1 MAESPTAA
9 CDGCAL
15 IINNITQFSLRKP
28 KDGCNLVTYSC
39 VFCYTVFMIQI
50 FGTNKSFDC
59 KAAQR
64 FFKERRIPFQFI
76 DLKEKEMS
84 AGEFDSVV
92 TALARTEG
100 GRDAALDALIEK
112 KAKDYASIAY
122 LDDSE
127 KEGKLFE
134 NQAALLK
141 QPVCRNGKHAA
152 SVGMQQKIWENWA
165 DA

>member
-1 MAESPTAA
+1 
-9 CDGCAL
+9 
-15 IINNITQFSLRKP
+15 
-28 KDGCNLVTYSC
+28 
-39 VFCYTVFMIQI
+39 MIQI

-64 FFKERRIPFQFI
+64 FFKERRIPFQFV

-100 GRDAALDALIEK
+100 GRDAALDALIDK
-112 KAKDYASIAY
+112 KSKDYASIAY

-134 NQAALLK
+134 NQAVLMK
-141 QPVCRNGKHAA
+141 QPVCRNGKTEAT
-152 SVGMQQKIWENWA
+152 VGMAQKIWEGWK
-165 DA
+165 

>member
-9 CDGCAL
+9 CGGCAL
-15 IINNITQFSLRKP
+15 IIINIILFVSRKSIHS
-28 KDGCNLVTYSC
+28 CNLVTYSC
-39 VFCYTVFMIQI
+39 VFCYTDFMIQI

-59 KAAQR
+59 NAAQR
-64 FFKERRIPFQFI
+64 LFKERRIPFQFV

-100 GRDAALDALIEK
+100 GRDAALDALIDK
-112 KAKDYASIAY
+112 KSKDYASIAY

-134 NQAALLK
+134 NQAALMK
-141 QPVCRNGKHAA
+141 QPVCRNGKTEAT
-152 SVGMQQKIWENWA
+152 VGMAQKIWEGWK
-165 DA
+165 

>member
-9 CDGCAL
+9 CGGCAL
-15 IINNITQFSLRKP
+15 IIINIILFVSRKSNHS
-28 KDGCNLVTYSC
+28 CNLVTYSC
-39 VFCYTVFMIQI
+39 VFCYTDFMIQI

-64 FFKERRIPFQFI
+64 FFKERRIPFQFV

-84 AGEFDSVV
+84 AGEFDSV
-92 TALARTEG
+92 
-100 GRDAALDALIEK
+100 DK
-112 KAKDYASIAY
+112 KSKDYASIAY

-134 NQAALLK
+134 NQAALMK
-141 QPVCRNGKHAA
+141 QPVCRNGKTEAT
-152 SVGMQQKIWENWA
+152 VGMAQKIWEGWK
-165 DA
+165 

>member
-1 MAESPTAA
+1 
-9 CDGCAL
+9 
-15 IINNITQFSLRKP
+15 
-28 KDGCNLVTYSC
+28 
-39 VFCYTVFMIQI
+39 MIQI

-64 FFKERRIPFQFI
+64 FFKERRIPFQFV

-92 TALARTEG
+92 TVLARMEG
-100 GRDAALDALIEK
+100 GRDAALDAMIDK

-127 KEGKLFE
+127 KEGKHLYQ
-134 NQAALLK
+134 NGQQAHQSTHRSRILCCGTG
-141 QPVCRNGKHAA
+141 VIG
-152 SVGMQQKIWENWA
+152 S
-165 DA
+165 

>member
-9 CDGCAL
+9 CGGCAL
-15 IINNITQFSLRKP
+15 IIINIILFVSRKSNHS
-28 KDGCNLVTYSC
+28 CNLVTYSC
-39 VFCYTVFMIQI
+39 VFCYTDFMIQI

-64 FFKERRIPFQFI
+64 FFKERRIPFQFV

-84 AGEFDSVV
+84 DGEFDSVV

-100 GRDAALDALIEK
+100 GRDAALDALIDK
-112 KAKDYASIAY
+112 KSKDYASIAY

-134 NQAALLK
+134 NQAVLMK
-141 QPVCRNGKHAA
+141 QPVCRNGKTEAT
-152 SVGMQQKIWENWA
+152 VGMAQKIWEGWK
-165 DA
+165 